1 MDLVADLGARA
12 RRQWRR
18 ADRLRSATRLAGAL
32 VLLLEFALEEGARP
46 GALASWTLPAL
57 LAAATLAE
65 AARDAW
71 AFRLRLPR
79 HRWPDLL
86 LLLPALALFAGGSP
100 RAGAAFLLARLAT
113 RDLIDL
119 AASRRGRRLVELL
132 LRRPVALLCLSFAFT
147 IAAGTAAL
155 LPPAASAP
163 GRHLDVLSALF
174 MATSA
179 TCVTGL
185 GVVDV
190 GSHLSRYGQWVILIL
205 IQVGG
210 LGLMTVTTALAL
222 VLRRQLSQRAR
233 GALQEIVE
241 EETVSGVRRLVLSIG
256 AITLALETAGAALLW
271 PALWA
276 GADGQ
281 PLAPGDRA
289 FHAVFHAVSAFCNAG
304 FALYPDNLARFA
316 GHAGVNAVIGG
327 LIVLGGLGFPVIAEL
342 LRVPRWWRHG
352 ARGGWALLPVHAR
365 VVLVTTAG
373 FLAAG
378 AVAYLVLEWS
388 RSLAPLSPPA
398 RVLAAGFQSVTLRT
412 AGFAT
417 VDLARMGTPMALLC
431 LLWMFVGGS
440 PGGTA
445 GGVKTTTVAV
455 LALTFRAMLRNRSEV
470 EAFGRS
476 VPPANVYRAAAVALV
491 SLGLLFGLAFLL
503 VLLEPGQPFLPLMFE
518 AVSAFGTVGLSLNL
532 TPSLSGAG
540 QLVVCA
546 LMFVGRLGPFTLAL
560 AAGLSR
566 DRAAYSYPSTKIM
579 VG

>member
-1 MDLVADLGARA
+1 
-12 RRQWRR
+12 
-18 ADRLRSATRLAGAL
+18 
-32 VLLLEFALEEGARP
+32 VLLFEFALEEGAQP
-46 GALASWTLPAL
+46 GLLARWALPAL

-79 HRWPDLL
+79 HRWPDLVL
-86 LLLPALALFAGGSP
+86 VLPAALLFAGGSP
-100 RAGAAFLLARLAT
+100 RAGAAFLLVRLAT
-113 RDLIDL
+113 RDLLDL
-119 AASRRGRRLVELL
+119 AYSRLGRPLLELL
-132 LRRPVALLCLSFAFT
+132 LRRPIALLCLSFAFT

-163 GRHLDVLSALF
+163 GRHLDPLAALF

-210 LGLMTVTTALAL
+210 LGIMTITTALAL

-241 EETVSGVRRLVLSIG
+241 EETLSGVQHLVLSIA
-256 AITLALETAGAALLW
+256 AITAALEAAGALLLW
-271 PALWA
+271 PVLRA

-304 FALYPDNLARFA
+304 FSLYPDSLARFA
-316 GHAGVNAVIGG
+316 GHAGLNAVVGA

-342 LRVPRWWRHG
+342 LRLPRWWRHG
-352 ARGGWALLPVHAR
+352 VRGGWALLPVHAR

-373 FLAAG
+373 FLVAG
-378 AVAYLVLEWS
+378 AAAFLVLEWG
-388 RSLAPLSPPA
+388 RSLAPLSLPA
-398 RVLAAGFQSVTLRT
+398 RLLAAAFQSVTLRT

-417 VDLARMGTPMALLC
+417 VDLARLGAPMALLC
-431 LLWMFVGGS
+431 LVLMFVGGS

-455 LALTFRAMLRNRSEV
+455 LALTFRAMLRNRADV

-476 VPPANVYRAAAVALV
+476 IPPANVYRAAAVALV
-491 SLGLLFGLAFLL
+491 SFGLLFGLAFLL
-503 VLLEPGQPFLPLMFE
+503 VLLEPDQPFLPLMFE
-518 AVSAFGTVGLSLNL
+518 AVSAFGTVGLSLDL
-532 TPSLSGAG
+532 TPSLSPGG
-540 QLVVCA
+540 QVVVCA